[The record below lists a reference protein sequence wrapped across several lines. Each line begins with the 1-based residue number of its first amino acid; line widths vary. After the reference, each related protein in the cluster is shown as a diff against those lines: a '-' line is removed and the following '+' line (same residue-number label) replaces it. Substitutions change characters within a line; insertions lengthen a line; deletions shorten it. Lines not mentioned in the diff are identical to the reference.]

1 VSPARRRAAALAAI
15 LLAAALIRLPALRT
29 QLWLD
34 EVWSLDFARG
44 AKTLSAL
51 LFQLHHDNNNPL
63 NTWWLWSVSGATD
76 FAIFRL
82 ASFVAGLLSV
92 AVLAYDPEDPTR
104 GLLTAAL
111 AAVSLPMVLFSTEAR
126 GYALMA
132 LFSVMSW
139 RLLSVRPPF
148 SRQRIAAFAACTT
161 LGLFSH
167 PLFICVLAGLAA
179 SALAK
184 LTQEER
190 RRPPWTLLALFVP
203 APAVFALYTL
213 LQTGP
218 TVFGAGAFNPFF
230 PTLAHALA
238 QWAGA
243 DASSAWSG
251 PAILAVLGL
260 CGAELLR
267 LRRSHDDEFWF
278 FTALAAATCAVVAV
292 FPFRYERH
300 FFVCLPFVLVL
311 SSRTLTRMV
320 RSGGASR
327 MVAVVMLA
335 FFVSGSAAGERS
347 LATAGRGHYLDA
359 LDRMA
364 RDTAGSVVSVGS
376 DHDFRNKVMVD
387 FYAPYASGGK
397 SFSYVDEN
405 GWKAGGPEWYLRHS
419 FETDPRTAPVALH
432 FRGGEDYRLVDV
444 YPYSGLSGWM
454 WALYRRVR

>member
-1 VSPARRRAAALAAI
+1 MSPTRRRAAALAAI

-29 QLWLD
+29 DLWLD

-63 NTWWLWSVSGATD
+63 NTWWLWLLSGSRD
-76 FAIFRL
+76 FAVFRIL
-82 ASFVAGLLSV
+82 SFVAGLLTIV
-92 AVLAYDPEDPTR
+92 VLADDTEDPVR
-104 GLLTAAL
+104 GCLTAAL

-148 SRQRIAAFAACTT
+148 SRTRIAAFAVCTT

-167 PLFICVLAGLAA
+167 PLFVCVLAGLAA
-179 SALAK
+179 LALAK
-184 LTQEER
+184 LTHEER
-190 RRPPWTLLALFVP
+190 RRPPWTLLALFAP
-203 APAVFALYTL
+203 APAVFALYTA

-243 DASSAWSG
+243 NASSAWSG

-260 CGAELLR
+260 CGAELAR
-267 LRRSHDDEFWF
+267 LRRLHDDEFWF
-278 FTALAAATCAVVAV
+278 FSVLAASTCAVVAV

-300 FFVCLPFVLVL
+300 FFVCLPFALAL
-311 SSRTLTRMV
+311 ASRTLARML

-327 MVAVVMLA
+327 IVGVVMLA
-335 FFVSGSAAGERS
+335 LFVSGNAVGARA

-364 RDTAGSVVSVGS
+364 RDTKGPAVAVGS
-376 DHDFRNKVMVD
+376 DHDFRNKVMVE

-397 SFSYVDEN
+397 SFSYVDET
-405 GWKAGGPEWYLRHS
+405 GWKSGGPEWYLRHS

-432 FRGGEDYRLVDV
+432 FRGGEDYDLVDV

-454 WALYRRVR
+454 WALYHRVR